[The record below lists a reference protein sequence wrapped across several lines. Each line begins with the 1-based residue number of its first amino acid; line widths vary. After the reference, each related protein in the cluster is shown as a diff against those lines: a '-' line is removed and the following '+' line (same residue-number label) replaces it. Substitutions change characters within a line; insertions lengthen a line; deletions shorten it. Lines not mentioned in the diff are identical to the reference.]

1 MADTTYCGS
10 PFVFILEDISI
21 YPKVKRCFMCY
32 VDYLKIWLFKLCANL
47 PYVLNGPIYLF
58 LFEIFSTSAEVDI
71 LHNIGVLQD

>member
-1 MADTTYCGS
+1 VEYCHNVVIWRIGAWKLAGEGGNLAWS
-10 PFVFILEDISI
+10 
-21 YPKVKRCFMCY
+21 
-32 VDYLKIWLFKLCANL
+32 LKPEPYTL